1 MMEKT
6 DSDLGM
12 IGDQSTFRI
21 PIQFFFLGITG
32 TWFQNHDDKW
42 RTYSIEVLNRSS
54 RWCLIR
60 IKLYVSMATFD

>member
-21 PIQFFFLGITG
+21 PIQFHFLGITG
-32 TWFQNHDDKW
+32 TSFQNHDDKC
-42 RTYSIEVLNRSS
+42 RTYSIQVLYRSV
-54 RWCLIR
+54 R
-60 IKLYVSMATFD
+60 

>member
-21 PIQFFFLGITG
+21 PIQFLFLGITG
-32 TWFQNHDDKW
+32 TWFENHDDKCQ
-42 RTYSIEVLNRSS
+42 TYSIRVLNRYA
-54 RWCLIR
+54 RRCE
-60 IKLYVSMATFD
+60 T